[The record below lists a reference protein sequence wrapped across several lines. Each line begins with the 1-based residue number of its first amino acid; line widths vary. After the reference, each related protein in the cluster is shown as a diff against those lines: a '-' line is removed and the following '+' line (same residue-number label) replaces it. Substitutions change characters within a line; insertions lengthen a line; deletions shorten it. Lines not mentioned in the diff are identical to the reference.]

1 MSMPTAVKSPMYLN
15 LATNSQASSD
25 RVCFPSQALHGIYHS
40 DSTTKYNESQNSSQG
55 GNAARHV
62 LPLDVI
68 KIRLAFITASYKH
81 SSHTGPWAC
90 ATIRE
95 KSWSKGMNAKHHKFV
110 INRKEA
116 KYDYCSGKL
125 GLRWTLTYR
134 LTGPVAART
143 PVQKYGTSRGKAE
156 SDYHT

>member
-1 MSMPTAVKSPMYLN
+1 MPSVAKSPMYLN
-15 LATNSQASSD
+15 LATNSQAS
-25 RVCFPSQALHGIYHS
+25 FPSQALHGIYHS
-40 DSTTKYNESQNSSQG
+40 DSTTTYNESQKSSQG

-62 LPLDVI
+62 LPFDVI
-68 KIRLAFITASYKH
+68 KIRLRFHNSILQAQLTHWSLGF
-81 SSHTGPWAC
+81 

-95 KSWSKGMNAKHHKFV
+95 KLWSKGMNAKHHRMV

-134 LTGPVAART
+134 LTGPVAAPT
-143 PVQKYGTSRGKAE
+143 PVQKYGTSRGKQCLTTI
-156 SDYHT
+156 HRV